1 MGRNAELLEVPAAGD
16 FNAPGIAH
24 YENGPVTTRMIELEG
39 RLWSVT
45 YFARRDTF
53 GWLVHDTLIQQVEAE
68 PASLRPGDLVEIRCK
83 VEQDMGADV
92 MLRVEGEGYTQK
104 FWTKRSNI
112 TRIHRP
118 GD

>member
-1 MGRNAELLEVPAAGD
+1 MGRGSDLADVPAAGD
-16 FNAPGIAH
+16 FMSPGIAH

-45 YFARRDTF
+45 YLARRDAF
-53 GWLVHDTLIQQVEAE
+53 GWLVYHTVLQPEEAE
-68 PASLRPGDLVEIRCK
+68 PASLRPGDLVEVRCK
-83 VEQDMGADV
+83 VEQDMGTDLA
-92 MLRVEGEGYTQK
+92 LRIEGEGYSQK

>member
-1 MGRNAELLEVPAAGD
+1 MGRGTDLAEVPAAGD
-16 FNAPGIAH
+16 FMSPSIAH

-45 YFARRDTF
+45 YFAMRDAF
-53 GWLVHDTLIQQVEAE
+53 GWLVHDTLIEPAETE
-68 PASLRPGDLVEIRCK
+68 PASLRQGDLVEVRCK
-83 VEQDMGADV
+83 VEQDMGADL
-92 MLRVEGEGYTQK
+92 MLRIEGEGYTQK

>member
-1 MGRNAELLEVPAAGD
+1 MGRGTDLADVPVASD
-16 FNAPGIAH
+16 FMSPGIDH
-24 YENGPVTTRMIELEG
+24 YENGPVTSRMIELQG

-45 YFARRDTF
+45 YLARRDAF
-53 GWLVHDTLIQQVEAE
+53 GWLVYDTLVQPEEAT
-68 PASLRPGDLVEIRCK
+68 PASLRPGELVEIRCK
-83 VEQDMGADV
+83 IEQDMGPDV

-104 FWTKRSNI
+104 FWTKRSNV